1 MDWSHPRIRHV
12 SRSEDLVLSTLE
24 SAADMQLER
33 AEKRAG
39 MMEMGLGVY

>member
-24 SAADMQLER
+24 SAADMELEC
-33 AEKRAG
+33 AEKRVG
-39 MMEMGLGVY
+39 MMEMVLGVH

>member
-12 SRSEDLVLSTLE
+12 SRSEDLILSTLE
-24 SAADMQLER
+24 GAVDKQLEN

-39 MMEMGLGVY
+39 MIEMV